1 MGDGVGVAL
10 VITLYSWIA
19 YDRNQLGRA
28 ADLSVAAGHV
38 WRSLGTSLEAFG
50 PHLSAFAEEHGP
62 PEPIPPLQIM
72 VMLWSGST
80 TSTTSSISYWALAKP
95 RRVGRTDSAPLTKRE
110 LEVAALIESGL
121 SNREIAE
128 RLVIAKRTADGH
140 VERILAK
147 LGFSSRAQ
155 VAAWM
160 ARRAS

>member
-1 MGDGVGVAL
+1 VG
-10 VITLYSWIA
+10 S
-19 YDRNQLGRA
+19 GESSSRA
-28 ADLSVAAGHV
+28 
-38 WRSLGTSLEAFG
+38 T
-50 PHLSAFAEEHGP
+50 
-62 PEPIPPLQIM
+62 
-72 VMLWSGST
+72 
-80 TSTTSSISYWALAKP
+80 
-95 RRVGRTDSAPLTKRE
+95 RTDETPLTRRE
-110 LEVAALIESGL
+110 FEVAELIESGL